1 MLKDFLNLRKRLL
14 FGQLAVLGLVGSTG
28 FNARAAGLLDR
39 AFEAASQ
46 GEFSVEAPPAFNP
59 SQFRELFEQQARV
72 SSLHYAKI
80 ALGRGMN
87 PPFAQRLLSL
97 PPSLLMSMGL
107 VPNPEELASDEV
119 ASSFGIASPGK
130 TQQFRAMLGAL
141 QAQWAKQGK
150 KLALSEADMQKL
162 LDLLAKGQSLEGQSE
177 IDPKLLA
184 AVQASADNFG
194 KAGSDQERQQI
205 VSQFNDSLG
214 EIASHVGGDTG
225 ALLGSVHGAVSDSLA
240 SGEPIAAPDMVVAS
254 DSQSGDTSRIA
265 TEEVFKGLDLTNAP
279 SFSEQYVNEDKL
291 SGTDT
296 GTMMASNGWLKPGD
310 VDRLTSRQADDSSSG
325 TRNFNGYRPQAK
337 VEGASPSD
345 TTQAP
350 TGGTTTDAKASA
362 HEASI
367 KSRLDS
373 LTAEMKQKRPSTSH
387 GGTTPAPPSSSGT
400 RVASN
405 TPAPSPSTPSNTGN
419 TSPASE
425 FGPPA
430 SLAANTPKP
439 NATEVASANSGLAN
453 LARIEAANLGISDK
467 TKIDQFVNDYVKQN
481 TVADNFTP
489 VVVKQ
494 DPVAASG
501 NGPGTLNAFGASGG
515 SPAAHNSAG
524 SGGGAGGAASGGGA
538 AGGYGS
544 VCEVASRD
552 PLIQGLTTAFITR
565 YRVGLEAKSTI
576 DNSMKVVAK
585 NPGAESMIA
594 DAGSSVLNESSKTC
608 TLYDPTCNA
617 ADGVGSAT
625 SQNIDKEKAVDIVK
639 HGKSSTVDISGIAES
654 LIATR
659 LAANKT
665 NRGALP
671 DVAEA
676 MMGRLRQLMQ
686 QKGFCPSSAD
696 IAVLD
701 KTGELKKFSDIYTQA
716 LYEELAN
723 HGDLALDSK
732 GCPAIQSVNGTA
744 NTANLD
750 TFVKFVTQVSSQE
763 RDVHNIL
770 LGSGQGEETW
780 CSHGTLETEPFSM
793 KPIAGTFFGSL
804 KDKCS
809 VSLQMATERIY
820 EGWQSAKFANLRP
833 QQSAIKEPKELR
845 ANCLTQKTA
854 YLAMRTMGF
863 SRQSKVSPMKF
874 VGDDGA
880 GTVHE

>member
-1 MLKDFLNLRKRLL
+1 MLKDFLILRKRLL
-14 FGQLAVLGLVGSTG
+14 FGQLAVLGLVGSAG
-28 FNARAAGLLDR
+28 LNARAAGLLDR
-39 AFEAASQ
+39 AFAAASQ
-46 GEFSVEAPPAFNP
+46 GEFSIDAPPAFNP

-72 SSLHYAKI
+72 SSLDYEKI
-80 ALGRGMN
+80 ALSRGMN
-87 PPFAQRLLSL
+87 MSFAQSLRRL
-97 PPSLLMSMGL
+97 PPSQLMSLGF
-107 VPNPEELASDEV
+107 VANPEELASDEV

-130 TQQFRAMLGAL
+130 TQQFRTMLGAL

-214 EIASHVGGDTG
+214 EIASHVGGDAG
-225 ALLGSVHGAVSDSLA
+225 ALLGSVHGAVTDSLA
-240 SGEPIAAPDMVVAS
+240 SGEPIAAPDMVAAS
-254 DSQSGDTSRIA
+254 DSQSGDTSRTA
-265 TEEVFKGLDLTNAP
+265 TEEVFRGLDLTDAP
-279 SFSEQYVNEDKL
+279 SFSEQYINEDKL
-291 SGTDT
+291 SNT
-296 GTMMASNGWLKPGD
+296 GTKMASNSWLKPGD
-310 VDRLTSRQADDSSSG
+310 VDRLTAPQADDSSSG
-325 TRNFNGYRPQAK
+325 TRNFTGYRPQAK
-337 VEGASPSD
+337 VEGAAPSD

-373 LTAEMKQKRPSTSH
+373 LTTEMKQKRPSTSP
-387 GGTTPAPPSSSGT
+387 GGTTPSSSSRGT
-400 RVASN
+400 EVASN
-405 TPAPSPSTPSNTGN
+405 TPTPSPVTPSNSGSTDSVK
-419 TSPASE
+419 TPSATQPTT
-425 FGPPA
+425 P
-430 SLAANTPKP
+430 TPKP
-439 NATEVASANSGLAN
+439 NATEVASAKSGLAN
-453 LARIEAANLGISDK
+453 LARIEAANLGITDK

-494 DPVAASG
+494 DPAAAGG

-524 SGGGAGGAASGGGA
+524 SGGGTGAISGGGA
-538 AGGYGS
+538 GSGYGT

-585 NPGAESMIA
+585 NPGAESRIA
-594 DAGSSVLNESSKTC
+594 DAGSSVLNESGKTC
-608 TLYDPTCNA
+608 TLYDPMCNA
-617 ADGVGSAT
+617 AEGVGSAT

-639 HGKSSTVDISGIAES
+639 DGKSSTVDISGIAES

-659 LAANKT
+659 LAAKKT

-716 LYEELAN
+716 LYEELSQ

-770 LGSGQGEETW
+770 MGSGQGEETW
-780 CSHGTLETEPFSM
+780 CSHGTLEPEPFSM

-809 VSLQMATERIY
+809 VSLQMATDRIY

-833 QQSAIKEPKELR
+833 QQAAIKEPKELR

-863 SRQSKVSPMKF
+863 SRQSKTSPMKF